1 VAAHD
6 LGAWT
11 PLPLAETVAR
21 FTPAPFRWWISGGLA
36 LELHTGRSWRHHSDT
51 DVGVLRRDAPGVV
64 SVLAGWDLHVAS
76 GGALSPWTG
85 APLLADRRQNNVWCR
100 PDPSSPWCL
109 DLTVA
114 DGDDEAWTFRRD
126 PSVRVPW
133 PDAVLETRD
142 GIPYLA
148 PELQLLFKS
157 RDRRDKYDVD
167 AREVIPALD
176 PARRARLGAFLPA
189 GHPWRPLLEAA
200 RR

>member
-1 VAAHD
+1 M
-6 LGAWT
+6 
-11 PLPLAETVAR
+11 
-21 FTPAPFRWWISGGLA
+21 SGGLA
-36 LELHTGRSWRHHSDT
+36 LELYTGRSWRDHSDT
-51 DVGVLRRDAPGVV
+51 DLGVLRRDAPGLP
-64 SVLAGWDLHVAS
+64 SVLPGWDLQVAS

-85 APLLADRRQNNVWCR
+85 GPLLAERDQNNVWCR

-114 DGDDEAWTFRRD
+114 DGDDDAWVFRRD

-133 PDAVLETRD
+133 PDAVLETTD

-157 RDRRDKYDVD
+157 RDPRDKDDVD

-176 PARRARLGAFLPA
+176 PARRARLAELLPSD
-189 GHPWRPLLEAA
+189 HPWRALLVSA
-200 RR
+200 